1 MQIVKAICVDLIM
14 FCTKGNISVDFVNE
28 PLGMCSWE
36 HHHCCF
42 LPGLYKWVMVP
53 HFTGRGAEVPR
64 ANVTC
69 LKSQRQ
75 DLNST
80 LLTSGPRVLSPIGDV
95 AHDLDR
101 AVGVMS
107 VSTQSMPRAVSPRQG
122 IPNTR
127 TRAYGKGVPWAGSPS
142 G

>member
-1 MQIVKAICVDLIM
+1 MILSMSPWECA
-14 FCTKGNISVDFVNE
+14 
-28 PLGMCSWE
+28 LGSTITTA
-36 HHHCCF
+36 F

-107 VSTQSMPRAVSPRQG
+107 VSTQSMPRAASPRQG